1 MTVYDYVKVL
11 AKERNVDIKS
21 VEMACEFG
29 NGTISK
35 WGKSMPKADL
45 LYKVALYFDMPI
57 EYFLTGKR
65 PVFDKMEQV
74 LLDAYRSSD
83 EQGKATIIQ
92 VCMNERDIAEG
103 KREIAVTA
111 NVG

>member
-11 AKERNVDIKS
+11 AKERKVDIKS
-21 VEMACEFG
+21 VEAACAFG

-45 LYKVALYFDMPI
+45 LYRVALYFDMPI

-65 PVFDKMEQV
+65 PTFDKMEAV
-74 LLDAYRSSD
+74 LLNAYREAD
-83 EQGKATIIQ
+83 EEGKATIIQ
-92 VCMNERDIAEG
+92 VCMNERDAAVG
-103 KREIAVTA
+103 KREVAVA
-111 NVG
+111 SVG

>member
-21 VEMACEFG
+21 IEVACGFG

-35 WGKSMPKADL
+35 WGKSMPKADI

-57 EYFLTGKR
+57 EYFLTGIR
-65 PVFDKMEQV
+65 PVQDRMEQV
-74 LLDAYRSSD
+74 LLDAYRQSD
-83 EQGKATIIQ
+83 EEGKAVIIQ
-92 VCMNERDIAEG
+92 ICMNSRDAAIEKG
-103 KREIAVTA
+103 KNI